1 MTEIGLIL
9 QCQGESPVLNEWN
22 TMIQEVQSDCG
33 QLMRLIL
40 EMMNRDNEVQMN
52 DLTQEIENE

>member
-1 MTEIGLIL
+1 
-9 QCQGESPVLNEWN
+9 
-22 TMIQEVQSDCG
+22 MIQEVQSDCG